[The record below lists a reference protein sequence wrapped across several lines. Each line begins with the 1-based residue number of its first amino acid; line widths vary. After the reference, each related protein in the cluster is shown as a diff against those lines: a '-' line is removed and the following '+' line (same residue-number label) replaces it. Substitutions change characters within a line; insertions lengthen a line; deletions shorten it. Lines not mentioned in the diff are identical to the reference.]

1 MRALTITL
9 FILSVSL
16 GSFAQAALSTNVTSL
31 DFGGIAIGGAPV
43 TPAGPQRNIVISNT
57 GTAVLTVSAI
67 QTTGDF
73 QLPLSLFALLPLQ
86 LNPGAT
92 QQFLITF
99 VATAAG
105 PRSGALT
112 FTDNAASNPTVT
124 LTGNGLTN
132 DFSLSVQ
139 EVPAS
144 ATVTAGQQAGY
155 ILDLTSGAQFSG
167 LVTLTCTGLP
177 TGTTFNVLAEGLTT
191 QINLAP
197 TSLLSFSVGINT
209 TANTTAQNRIK
220 FPLYALGAVLGMALI
235 SFKTQ
240 KRILPMMV
248 LLMLAFTV
256 VSCGGSSSSGPA
268 SGPTP
273 AGTYNLMFTATS
285 GTTVHTAP
293 ATLIVH

>member
-9 FILSVSL
+9 FILFVSL
-16 GSFAQAALSTNVTSL
+16 SSFAQAALSTNVTSL

-105 PRSGALT
+105 PRSGTLS
-112 FTDNAASNPTVT
+112 FTDNAASNPTVA

-132 DFSLSVQ
+132 DFSLSVT
-139 EVPAS
+139 EVPAT

-155 ILDLTSGAQFSG
+155 VLDLTSGAQFSG
-167 LVTLTCTGLP
+167 PVTLTCTGLP
-177 TGTTFNVLAEGLTT
+177 TGTSFNVLAEGLTT

-209 TANTTAQNRIK
+209 TAAMAQNRRRL
-220 FPLYALGAVLGMALI
+220 PLWYALGAVLGMALI

-240 KRILPMMV
+240 KRILPMLV
-248 LLMLAFTV
+248 LLALAFTI
-256 VSCGGSSSSGPA
+256 VSCGSSSSGPA

-293 ATLIVH
+293 ATLVVH